1 MTKSLPAALSA
12 RKSVIIGLLTL
23 GLLVGGFGGWSYFAK
38 INSAIIALGQVEVE
52 RNKQIVQHPEGGVVA
67 EIAVK
72 EAQTVSAGDVL
83 IRLDSTVLQSEL
95 DLIEAQLYSSI
106 ARRDRLNSE
115 LADKATPLFSAILN
129 RLSPKRPEL
138 AEQIALFHSR
148 KASLLRQ
155 SAELGKRQHQITL
168 QTKGLTAQFAATK
181 RQLSYINAD
190 LAVKIKLQSQGLV
203 QSSPV
208 LALQREAARLQ
219 GDLATLTTAQA
230 VATERA
236 IEVTLEALRLRE
248 IRQEAISAE
257 LQDLNPKIATLAE
270 RQTQLTDQITMLA
283 VRAPV
288 SGVILGLQVTA
299 PRAVLRAAE
308 PILYIVPQ
316 DRPLIVSVNIPPL
329 HRDETHV
336 GQQVRLVFPSF
347 SARNMPSIFGHLTGL
362 SADALIDPRSQL
374 AYYRA
379 DIAID
384 TDQMAKLA
392 TTPLL
397 PGMPVEAFIETGAQA
412 PITYLL
418 KPITDYFA
426 KAMRES

>member
-1 MTKSLPAALSA
+1 M
-12 RKSVIIGLLTL
+12 
-23 GLLVGGFGGWSYFAK
+23 
-38 INSAIIALGQVEVE
+38 
-52 RNKQIVQHPEGGVVA
+52 
-67 EIAVK
+67 
-72 EAQTVSAGDVL
+72 
-83 IRLDSTVLQSEL
+83 
-95 DLIEAQLYSSI
+95 
-106 ARRDRLNSE
+106 
-115 LADKATPLFSAILN
+115 
-129 RLSPKRPEL
+129 
-138 AEQIALFHSR
+138 
-148 KASLLRQ
+148 
-155 SAELGKRQHQITL
+155 
-168 QTKGLTAQFAATK
+168 
-181 RQLSYINAD
+181 
-190 LAVKIKLQSQGLV
+190 
-203 QSSPV
+203 

-270 RQTQLTDQITMLA
+270 RQTQLTDQITKLA